1 MSEPGEPVREDPDGE
16 PVPGGPGEDKS
27 RRHHLGSEPGPDRE
41 DLPDLIARLRERRAE
56 HKRRRRAYRVVYVIA
71 GFTVTLAGV
80 AMLVLPGPALV
91 VIPVGL
97 AMLALEFAWAER
109 VLERTIARA
118 ELARRKAAEATRT
131 QQILGMVATA
141 LGIAAAVAAAL
152 IWDIPLL
159 PV

>member
-1 MSEPGEPVREDPDGE
+1 VSEPGEPARDDHEY
-16 PVPGGPGEDKS
+16 
-27 RRHHLGSEPGPDRE
+27 LGSKPGPDSE

-56 HKRRRRAYRVVYVIA
+56 HRRRRRAYRVVYVIA
-71 GFTVTLAGV
+71 GFTVTAAGL

-91 VIPVGL
+91 VIPIGL

-109 VLERTIARA
+109 VLERTIAQA
-118 ELARRKAAEATRT
+118 ELARRRAAETSRAQR
-131 QQILGMVATA
+131 ILGGLATA
-141 LGIAAAVAAAL
+141 LGIGAAVAAAL